1 MSRHPASNDKLI
13 SESVQYACSE
23 KAMYDIT
30 LCIYDNHLYAY
41 GIARLRRGK
50 VMCDAR
56 FWHLYAYGIARRHVL
71 FLNIFMFH
79 LYTYGITRHRRD
91 E

>member
-1 MSRHPASNDKLI
+1 MSRHPASNGKLI

-23 KAMYDIT
+23 KAMYDI
-30 LCIYDNHLYAY
+30 AY
-41 GIARLRRGK
+41 GIARFRRGK